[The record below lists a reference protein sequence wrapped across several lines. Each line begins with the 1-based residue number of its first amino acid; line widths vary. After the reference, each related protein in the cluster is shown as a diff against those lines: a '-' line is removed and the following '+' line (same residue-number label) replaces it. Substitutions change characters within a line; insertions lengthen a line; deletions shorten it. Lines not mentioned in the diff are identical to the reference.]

1 VIGNSK
7 SLLLS
12 LSFLVAVSLGAT
24 LLRANEEM
32 SMLSTMRPQPPFRL
46 TTAER
51 DRQLRKLLPAIDDD
65 ELQKLFR
72 DERLILYT
80 EAEMPG
86 AYQFRDGA
94 FPGVHSPRYNI
105 SANDS
110 EPYGNGNVEFPW
122 GGPAGTHMSRNVETF
137 KFLWLPLDDDG
148 RQRPI
153 VWFTE
158 TLPGD
163 SEPCYGWLFPQG
175 TIFGEVLLVRSPSGK
190 SLPFEM
196 RVRTRDAD
204 DWAVDAFRPFPTAD
218 DLAKRIRGLRPKWQE
233 NEKLAALVEHLE
245 KPRELAPKLLAN
257 GHPGRK
263 VIAQWMGEDELPE
276 IGDDALVEELLTK
289 TKFSS
294 VASTAWRRGTNGWFT
309 HAATTKAAFHV
320 VPAGYAAGFID
331 VERKSCM
338 RCHDTV
344 SRPVREFEFGRDWY
358 GRVRGSDG
366 IFSFHPFDPSCIS
379 DNGYQRGTTLR
390 QPLIDAGLL
399 ERYDGTK
406 HAASVYQR
414 LRVN

>member
-1 VIGNSK
+1 MIRNSLSLSLSL

-12 LSFLVAVSLGAT
+12 VSLGGSAS
-24 LLRANEEM
+24 RGNEEM
-32 SMLSTMRPQPPFRL
+32 TMLSSGRPQPPFRL

-51 DRQLRKLLPAIDDD
+51 DRQLRNLLPQIDDD
-65 ELQKLFR
+65 ELQKLFG

-80 EAEMPG
+80 DDEMPG

-122 GGPAGTHMSRNVETF
+122 GGPAGAHRSRSVETF

-148 RQRPI
+148 RPRPI

-163 SEPCYGWLFPQG
+163 SEPSYGWLFPRG
-175 TIFGEVLLVRSPSGK
+175 TIFGEVLLLRSPGGK
-190 SLPFEM
+190 SLPFEV

-218 DLAKRIRGLRPKWQE
+218 DLAKRIRQLRPKWQDD
-233 NEKLAALVEHLE
+233 EKLAALVEHLE
-245 KPRELAPKLLAN
+245 KPRELAPKLLASV
-257 GHPGRK
+257 HPGRT
-263 VIAQWMGEDELPE
+263 VISQWMGEDELPE
-276 IGDDALVEELLTK
+276 VGDDGLVEELLTK
-289 TKFSS
+289 TKFTSA
-294 VASTAWRRGTNGWFT
+294 ASTLWRRGTTGWHT

-320 VPAGYAAGFID
+320 VPAQYAAGFID
-331 VERKSCM
+331 VERKSCL

-344 SRPVREFEFGRDWY
+344 GRPVREFEAGRDWY
-358 GRVRGSDG
+358 GRIRGSDG

-390 QPLIDAGLL
+390 QPLVDAGLL

-406 HAASVYQR
+406 HADGAYRR